1 MPLSMYSNAPAD
13 SSSSKPSAVLHC
25 GEAGRALRLHQTPP
39 IAKLALDFTVLGQPE
54 QIFTALLDKHYDL
67 VLIDV
72 EDMPNTAV
80 ELVASIR
87 KHFPASTLPILIGHG
102 PAARSQRN
110 AALAAGATDWFCTT
124 SDDEDIAQRI
134 QHCLRLSHTLQTS
147 THLQSLLEAEIR
159 KRTSKL
165 DMLIES
171 SLMMAME
178 KNRSKLLLHILVEGQ
193 RLLNCDGGTM
203 YLMTETDALRF
214 AERTRADYL
223 PFDEIALHDPTT
235 GRPNDTYASTY
246 AALYNKTVVI
256 DDVYR
261 EHRFDCSGTR
271 DFDARSGYRTISL
284 LTVPM
289 APRGGKVIG
298 ILQFFNAKSPITGQF
313 IPFAADTVELVEAL
327 AAQAAVALDNLQLV
341 QTQKDATE
349 NIIRIIANALDS
361 KSPHTGHHCVRV
373 PELAFML
380 AEAACLESEGPL
392 AAFNFASD
400 DEWFEFRVGAWL
412 HDCGKITT
420 PEYVIEKATK
430 LDMLYNRIHE
440 IRLRFEVLLR
450 DAEIACLKA
459 CLQGE
464 DPERAQARCAQQQA
478 ELLADFAFVAD
489 CNVGKETMDDAH
501 VERLE
506 RIAQR
511 TWLRHFD
518 DRLGLSRE
526 EQLRRQAEETVS
538 LPAEERLLSDKPYHV
553 IPRPFPKQD
562 EVRFGIKM
570 EIPDHL
576 YNFGEIY
583 NLSIRKGTLTP
594 EDRYKIN
601 EHIVETIKMLGQMPF
616 PEGLK
621 HVPEYASTHHETLDG
636 SGYPRKLTAAELS
649 IPARIMAIADIFEA
663 LTSTDRPYKRPYKL
677 SEALHILYNMKQ
689 KQHIDPDLFE
699 LFLRS
704 GTYRKFAEQ
713 FLAPEQIDEI
723 DIGVFLQPAI
733 D

>member
-1 MPLSMYSNAPAD
+1 MHSNLQPNRA
-13 SSSSKPSAVLHC
+13 SSSRRPAVLHC
-25 GEAGRALRLHQTPP
+25 AEAGRAHRLQQTPS
-39 IAKLALDFTVLGQPE
+39 IAELALDFTVLGQPE

-67 VLIDV
+67 VLIDT
-72 EDMPNTAV
+72 DNMPNAAV
-80 ELVASIR
+80 DLVVSIR
-87 KHFPASTLPILIGHG
+87 KHFPARALPILIGHG
-102 PAARSQRN
+102 PAARAQRN
-110 AALAAGATDWFCTT
+110 AALAAGATDWFCTA

-134 QHCLRLSHTLQTS
+134 QHCLRLGHVLHTNN
-147 THLQSLLEAEIR
+147 HLQDLLEAEIR

-171 SLMMAME
+171 GLMMSME
-178 KNRSKLLLHILVEGQ
+178 KNRSKLLRHILVEGQ

-203 YLMTETDALRF
+203 YLMTEAKTLRF
-214 AERTRADYL
+214 AERTRDDYL
-223 PFDEIALHDPTT
+223 PFTEIALYDAAT

-246 AALYNKTVVI
+246 AALHNKIVVI

-261 EHRFDCSGTR
+261 EQRFDCSGTR
-271 DFDARSGYRTISL
+271 DFDARSGYHTTSL

-298 ILQFFNAKSPITGQF
+298 ILQFFNVKSAATGEF
-313 IPFAADTVELVEAL
+313 LPFAADTVELVEAL

-341 QTQKDATE
+341 KSQKDATE

-373 PELAFML
+373 PKLAFML
-380 AEAACLESEGPL
+380 AEAACLETEGPL
-392 AAFNFASD
+392 AEFNFASD

-450 DAEIACLKA
+450 DAEIASLKA

-464 DPERAQARCAQQQA
+464 DPEDMQTRFAQQKA
-478 ELLADFAFVAD
+478 ELLDDFAFLAD
-489 CNVGKETMDDAH
+489 CNVGKETMDDAN
-501 VERLE
+501 VGRIN
-506 RIAQR
+506 RIAQKI
-511 TWLRHFD
+511 WLRHFD

-526 EQLRRQAEETVS
+526 EQLRRQNETPRS
-538 LPAEERLLSDKPYHV
+538 LPVEERLLSDKPHHV

-562 EVRFGIKM
+562 ESRFGIKM
-570 EIPDHL
+570 DVPEHL

-601 EHIVETIKMLGQMPF
+601 EHIIETIKMLGQMPF
-616 PEGLK
+616 PDTLK
-621 HVPEYASTHHETLDG
+621 RVPEYATTHHETLDG
-636 SGYPRKLTAAELS
+636 CGYPRKLTAAELS

-663 LTSTDRPYKRPYKL
+663 LTSADRPYKRPYKL
-677 SEALHILYNMKQ
+677 SEAVHILYNMKQ
-689 KQHIDPDLFE
+689 KQQIDPDLFE

-723 DIGVFLQPAI
+723 DIQVFLHPAT